1 MTESRLSTLRGL
13 DALLQEQFLEMA
25 TLRAARSHRHAMT
38 GERTPK
44 CYRLGPENPDGTCPI
59 DVADRG
65 ADNWRER
72 ETCSNLELARRRVQ
86 RLTADDTE
94 FFRGVSTPDGDEPRT

>member
-1 MTESRLSTLRGL
+1 MTKPRPPMLLGL
-13 DALLQEQFLEMA
+13 DALLQAQALEMA
-25 TLRAARSHRHAMT
+25 TLRAARSDRRAMI

-44 CYRLGPENPDGTCPI
+44 CYRLGPENPDGSLPI

-72 ETCSNLELARRRVQ
+72 ETCPSVELAQRRIEQLDR
-86 RLTADDTE
+86 DDTA
-94 FFRGVSTPDGDEPRT
+94 FFRAASTP